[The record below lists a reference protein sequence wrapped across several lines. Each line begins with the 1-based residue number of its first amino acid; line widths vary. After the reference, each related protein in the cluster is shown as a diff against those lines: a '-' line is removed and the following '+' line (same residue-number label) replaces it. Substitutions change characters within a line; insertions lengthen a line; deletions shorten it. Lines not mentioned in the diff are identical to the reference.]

1 MDQLLTCLRQQ
12 KKSAFKPKRW
22 PERPPAIPTLR
33 FSPLAWLKL
42 QYLCHAGQTE
52 VGAFGIC
59 PPDDL
64 LYIQRIETVLQ
75 GTTIA
80 AVEFCDSSVA
90 DHFDRCADEGI
101 APERCGRIWIH
112 THPGSSAA
120 PSFIDEET
128 FARVFGPC
136 DWGVMFILSRTGNTY
151 ARLRLNAGPGAAVL
165 LPVSVDWLAWASLVE
180 QAGPD
185 LPDHLRLWR
194 HEYAT
199 NVYDLEVF
207 GTRKAIEPIP
217 SDPTVAN
224 HLEDYLER
232 LAFGEPG
239 EEVCHDFV

>member
-1 MDQLLTCLRQQ
+1 MDHLLTCLRKQ
-12 KKSAFKPKRW
+12 KKLAFPLKRL
-22 PERPPAIPTLR
+22 PEPPRAIPTLR

-52 VGAFGIC
+52 VGAFGISA
-59 PPDDL
+59 PEDL

-75 GTTIA
+75 GTTTA
-80 AVEFCDSSVA
+80 SVAFSDSSVA

-101 APERCGRIWIH
+101 GPERCGRIWIH
-112 THPGSSAA
+112 THPGSSAE
-120 PSFIDEET
+120 PSSVDEET

-136 DWGVMFILSRTGNTY
+136 DWGVMFILSRTGQTY

-165 LPVSVDWLAWASLVE
+165 LPVSVDWPAWASLAD

-199 NVYDLEVF
+199 NIYDLDVF
-207 GTRKAIEPIP
+207 KTQNGVWKDHF
-217 SDPTVAN
+217 DPTVA
-224 HLEDYLER
+224 HHQEEYLEH
-232 LAFGEPG
+232 LAFGEFS
-239 EEVCHDFV
+239 EEVGHDFI